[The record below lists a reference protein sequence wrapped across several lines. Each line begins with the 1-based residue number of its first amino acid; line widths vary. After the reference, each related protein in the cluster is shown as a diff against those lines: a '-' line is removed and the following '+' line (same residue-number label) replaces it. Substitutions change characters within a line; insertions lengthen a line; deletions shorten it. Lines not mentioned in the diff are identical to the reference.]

1 MAENTQRHFSADP
14 AKLHSMLDRKTAEL
28 DALTAEVEELRRR
41 VTEADHHAL
50 TSTADEFNVTPNQF
64 KRFVEAM
71 QSGLIPDD
79 LMALITTEP
88 DPPPV
93 KKIVRRSRKQTIPM
107 EEKTNDDDKA

>member
-1 MAENTQRHFSADP
+1 MADNTQRHFSADP

-71 QSGLIPDD
+71 QNGLIPDD
-79 LMALITTEP
+79 LLTLIMTEP
-88 DPPPV
+88 EPAPV
-93 KKIVRRSRKQTIPM
+93 KKIVRRSRKQTTLT
-107 EEKTNDDDKA
+107 EEKTNDDE